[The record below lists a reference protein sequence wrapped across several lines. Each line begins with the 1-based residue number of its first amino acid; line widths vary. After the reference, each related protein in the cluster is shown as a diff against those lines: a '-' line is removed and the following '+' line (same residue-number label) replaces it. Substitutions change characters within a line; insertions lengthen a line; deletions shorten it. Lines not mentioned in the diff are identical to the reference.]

1 MTRCSIR
8 RSSMIAP
15 EARRRGGERFP
26 DDEDIRGLYKSDSY
40 IYTYSNRSLA
50 TDDTLL
56 RVSRDQHS
64 FRFHK
69 NAGTNITICDN
80 NTTAKTKIPG
90 TVGHGLLFSCQPMR
104 LGYLYEVRV
113 KHVMSEKGSEMSV
126 GVCFRDPDYITV
138 PAYASSINR
147 NTGVILSHRQCDGET
162 NCNDPRRRLVDI
174 PDGQRVGML
183 VDSQLWLHLYING
196 VDCGPLT
203 QLNHTFFFAMFELYC
218 GVEEVY
224 SLPVQEEP

>member
-1 MTRCSIR
+1 
-8 RSSMIAP
+8 MIAP

-104 LGYLYEVRV
+104 LGYLYE
-113 KHVMSEKGSEMSV
+113 
-126 GVCFRDPDYITV
+126 
-138 PAYASSINR
+138 
-147 NTGVILSHRQCDGET
+147 T